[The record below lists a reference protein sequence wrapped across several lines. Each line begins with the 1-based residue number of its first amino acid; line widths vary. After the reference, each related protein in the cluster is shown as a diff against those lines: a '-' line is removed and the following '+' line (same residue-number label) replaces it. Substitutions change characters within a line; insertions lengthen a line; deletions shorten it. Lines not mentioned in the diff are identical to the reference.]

1 MASVKA
7 GETPSETH
15 INGYNTAR
23 ATLLDLGVVVPSVA
37 ELIAPPVAPEAPV
50 VDLDAPMPEDIPNS
64 SGAMEEDH

>member
-37 ELIAPPVAPEAPV
+37 ELIAPPEAPV
-50 VDLDAPMPEDIPNS
+50 APVQEQAFDTSEYVIE
-64 SGAMEEDH
+64 GL